1 MKHAEAEKGMSDLEQ
16 ELKALENQKTDLS
29 NQLKV
34 IQRDCAYNSD
44 KYEQIIEFNT
54 LKYENEIQV
63 FETNKEKLNTLREE
77 LKESDELDNY

>member
-34 IQRDCAYNSD
+34 IERDCA
-44 KYEQIIEFNT
+44 
-54 LKYENEIQV
+54 
-63 FETNKEKLNTLREE
+63 
-77 LKESDELDNY
+77 